1 MHPESGTGDPVSSV
15 LSSNPDYRGVTA
27 TGSQRYRAAAVSRI
41 RALRVL
47 ASVML
52 LFLPALFAAPVHA
65 QPDAGDPQAASAVTL
80 RWPALGME
88 REVVLGPD
96 STRTFTVPVPTGL
109 SVTRLLGTITAPM
122 NITAGYLEID
132 DADGNLLGTVDLPPA
147 GSAQAA
153 IPIDVD
159 ISAARVRDSSAELSF
174 TVRALDGVD
183 RFCGPLQ
190 QLTLT
195 DLSTVFTGTE
205 PPVTTIANFFPPV
218 LERASIYAP
227 NDADPAEQQSVLRLV
242 STLTRLYAPQPL
254 DVTVVNQPRGASPPP
269 AGRLTRTVVVEKGGA
284 AGLRVENAGSPAA
297 YLRVSGTGDDLSTQ
311 VSLLANDLQTL
322 AQTPVARVEQAGSGE
337 VRGGDVM
344 TFGQLNLNGRTE
356 VLRSGSLRVGVG
368 RSALGNGR
376 IDSVQVHLLADYTPV
391 AEDDAAAVVIRSSDG
406 SVVYTGVL
414 DTTGRLDAT
423 FVLRDQAIG
432 QFVSLDFAL
441 TYSPRQACGPLTA
454 PITFQIDPRS
464 SLTVHRGG
472 PPPGGFSSIPAEFSP
487 SFLVA
492 LDGSGPNQLGY
503 AADVVA
509 AVSRLSSRQ
518 LTPEVVDLKT
528 AADAE
533 TGALIVADASAL
545 KETSLRP
552 PVSGDGDALTV
563 GLPSELRASVGT
575 GLGSVQ
581 AFADRSR
588 NRSVVLVTTTGAWSL
603 VDPLFG
609 YLAGLD
615 GEWAALTGDVLAA
628 GEEGVPT
635 NLTIFD
641 QAGGADVAE
650 PSAVEASS
658 LPPGAISIAA
668 AAAAAIALTAGIVWL
683 IRRRRNR
690 TRLT

>member
-1 MHPESGTGDPVSSV
+1 M
-15 LSSNPDYRGVTA
+15 
-27 TGSQRYRAAAVSRI
+27 SRI

-65 QPDAGDPQAASAVTL
+65 QPDAGDSQVASAVTL

-109 SVTRLLGTITAPM
+109 SVTRLRGTINAPM

-132 DADGNLLGTVDLPPA
+132 DADGKLLGTVDLPPA

-153 IPIDVD
+153 IPMDVD
-159 ISAARVRDSSAELSF
+159 ISAARVRASSAELSL

-190 QLTLT
+190 QLALT

-218 LERASIYAP
+218 LERVSIYAP
-227 NDADPAEQQSVLRLV
+227 KDADSAEQQSVLRLV
-242 STLTRLYAPQPL
+242 STLTRLYDPQLL
-254 DVTVVNQPRGASPPP
+254 DVTVVNQQRGATPPR
-269 AGRLTRTVVVEKGGA
+269 AGALTRTVVVEKGGT
-284 AGLRVENAGSPAA
+284 AGLRVENAGNAAA
-297 YLRVSGTGDDLSTQ
+297 YLRVSGTGGDLSTQ

-322 AQTPVARVEQAGSGE
+322 AQAPVARVEQAGSGE
-337 VRGGDVM
+337 APSGDVL
-344 TFGQLNLNGRTE
+344 TFGQLDLNGRTE
-356 VLRSGSLRVGVG
+356 VLRSSGLRVGVG
-368 RSALGNGR
+368 RSALGSGR
-376 IDSVQVHLLADYTPV
+376 VDSVQVHLLAHYTPV
-391 AEDDAAAVVIRSSDG
+391 PDGDAAAVVIRSSDG
-406 SVVYTGVL
+406 NVVYTGVL
-414 DTTGRLDAT
+414 DNAGRLDAT
-423 FVLRDQAIG
+423 FVLRDRAIG

-472 PPPGGFSSIPAEFSP
+472 PPPGGFSSIPAEFGP

-492 LDGSGPNQLGY
+492 FDGSGPNQLGY

-509 AVSRLSSRQ
+509 AVARLSSRQ

-528 AADAE
+528 AADADSA
-533 TGALIVADASAL
+533 ALIVANSSAL

-552 PVSGDGDALTV
+552 PVSGDGGTLNV
-563 GLPSELRASVGT
+563 GLPSELRASVGS

-668 AAAAAIALTAGIVWL
+668 AAAAAIGLTAGIVWL
-683 IRRRRNR
+683 IRRRRSR